1 MAKITVGAEQF
12 SSKISV
18 LIMLEYFC
26 LASRIKTVIIEPK
39 HQTFFPTSWNSQVK
53 IFKRFSKVFNEV

>member
-1 MAKITVGAEQF
+1 MAKFTVGAEQF

-39 HQTFFPTSWNSQVK
+39 HQTFFLTSWNSQVK